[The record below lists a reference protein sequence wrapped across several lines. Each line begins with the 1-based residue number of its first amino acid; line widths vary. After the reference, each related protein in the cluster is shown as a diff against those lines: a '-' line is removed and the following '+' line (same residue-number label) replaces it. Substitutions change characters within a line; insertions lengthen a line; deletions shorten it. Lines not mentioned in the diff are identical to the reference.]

1 MLAEHVTHEAVP
13 RKTCVHPLLPQA
25 FQVRERR
32 NGLDCFCTPE
42 IYVGIC
48 RRRIHSTVLQDC
60 LRHPLEPHLQLL
72 EVDTSMVRV
81 IRVPQTEESVLL
93 FCASNESPTHAFIQ
107 VYRALKNNFLV
118 SQLAAVLYLFMH
130 FLLHHAFFEKGIKP
144 ARCNPALLQNA
155 LTLPSNE

>member
-1 MLAEHVTHEAVP
+1 MKQFLVKLVSIPYCHKLFKSANF
-13 RKTCVHPLLPQA
+13 KT
-25 FQVRERR
+25 
-32 NGLDCFCTPE
+32 GSICFCTPE
-42 IYVGIC
+42 ICVGTC

-72 EVDTSMVRV
+72 EVDTSTVRV

-93 FCASNESPTHAFIQ
+93 LCASNEFPTHAFIQ